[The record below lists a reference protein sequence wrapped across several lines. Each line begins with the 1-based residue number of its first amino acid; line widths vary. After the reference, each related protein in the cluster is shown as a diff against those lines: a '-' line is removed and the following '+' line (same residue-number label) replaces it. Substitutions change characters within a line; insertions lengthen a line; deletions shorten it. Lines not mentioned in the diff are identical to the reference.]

1 MKPDDVK
8 DHQVTTLNCPPDFEF
23 ISGILFKLSIS
34 DRVDICRKLNLAI
47 PGIWP
52 LISRKHGN
60 AKLPTDFS
68 MFFPQDNMLVMR
80 EYCKQKLHL
89 ILPKHVFIICND
101 RKIYIGSDNTK
112 PAQSTLMKA
121 NLVLL
126 ERENYFNISLK
137 SYLNI
142 DPAVQEEENLPTDES
157 DTGEVSREVLSQL
170 NDVQSYDVTNAQNSK
185 TSTTMDASCTGNDT
199 FSSTNAPTDV
209 PACIDSSN
217 DNSMNCSNANSRNNQ
232 DTCPENDI
240 DHSAK
245 GKDETIQNFLREN
258 ETEAHNDKM

>member
-1 MKPDDVK
+1 M
-8 DHQVTTLNCPPDFEF
+8 NCPPDFEF

-121 NLVLL
+121 NLVSL

-137 SYLNI
+137 SYFNI
-142 DPAVQEEENLPTDES
+142 DPTVQEEENLPTDES
-157 DTGEVSREVLSQL
+157 DTVEVSREVLSQL
-170 NDVQSYDVTNAQNSK
+170 NDVQSYEDSINHNDVTNEQNSK
-185 TSTTMDASCTGNDT
+185 TSTTIGASCTGNDT

-232 DTCPENDI
+232 DSCPENDI
-240 DHSAK
+240 DHNAK
-245 GKDETIQNFLREN
+245 GKN
-258 ETEAHNDKM
+258 